1 MTARELAK
9 VAVNALEDRKAEDV
23 TVIDISEISP
33 IADYFIIANGTN
45 QNQLQAM
52 RDAADEAL
60 YKAGVKVQQVE
71 GNQNST
77 WILMDYGD
85 IIIHIFSKED
95 RLFYD
100 LERTWRDGKVI
111 DTVDLVVKESK
122 KKNLFKLF
130 LEILGSIF

>member
-1 MTARELAK
+1 MTSKELTKLA
-9 VAVNALEDRKAEDV
+9 VAALEDRKAEDV

-52 RDAADEAL
+52 RDAL
-60 YKAGVKVQQVE
+60 YKAGVKVQQIE
-71 GNQNST
+71 GNQSST

-100 LERTWRDGKVI
+100 LERTWRDGKV
-111 DTVDLVVKESK
+111 VDVSDL
-122 KKNLFKLF
+122 
-130 LEILGSIF
+130 

>member
-1 MTARELAK
+1 MKSNDMAKLA
-9 VAVNALEDRKAEDV
+9 VAALEDHKAEDIS
-23 TVIDISEISP
+23 VIDIREVSP
-33 IADYFIIANGTN
+33 IADYFIIASGNN

-60 YKAGVKVQQVE
+60 YKAGIKVQQVE

-77 WILMDYGD
+77 WILMDYND

-100 LERTWRDGKVI
+100 LERIWREGKKI
-111 DTVDLVVKESK
+111 DISEL
-122 KKNLFKLF
+122 
-130 LEILGSIF
+130 

>member
-1 MTARELAK
+1 MCTGFHLHNSTSFMTSKELTKLA
-9 VAVNALEDRKAEDV
+9 VAALEDRKAEDV

-60 YKAGVKVQQVE
+60 YKAGVKVQQIE
-71 GNQNST
+71 GNQSST

-100 LERTWRDGKVI
+100 LERTWRDGKV
-111 DTVDLVVKESK
+111 VDVSDL
-122 KKNLFKLF
+122 
-130 LEILGSIF
+130 

>member
-1 MTARELAK
+1 MEQSKLMARLAYQ
-9 VAVNALEDRKAEDV
+9 ALDDKKGEDIQ
-23 TVIDISEISP
+23 VIDISQVSVL
-33 IADYFIIANGTN
+33 ADYFIIANGTN

-60 YKAGVKVQQVE
+60 YKAGVKVQQIE
-71 GNQNST
+71 GNQSST

-100 LERTWRDGKVI
+100 LERTWRDGKV
-111 DTVDLVVKESK
+111 VDVSEL
-122 KKNLFKLF
+122 
-130 LEILGSIF
+130 

>member
-1 MTARELAK
+1 MTSREMAKLA
-9 VAVNALEDRKAEDV
+9 VAALDDHKAEEV
-23 TVIDISEISP
+23 TVIDIREVSP
-33 IADYFIIANGTN
+33 IADYFIIASGNN

-60 YKAGVKVQQVE
+60 YKAGIKVKQIE

-100 LERTWRDGKVI
+100 LERIWRDGKKMEI
-111 DTVDLVVKESK
+111 SELLNERIFKDT
-122 KKNLFKLF
+122 
-130 LEILGSIF
+130 